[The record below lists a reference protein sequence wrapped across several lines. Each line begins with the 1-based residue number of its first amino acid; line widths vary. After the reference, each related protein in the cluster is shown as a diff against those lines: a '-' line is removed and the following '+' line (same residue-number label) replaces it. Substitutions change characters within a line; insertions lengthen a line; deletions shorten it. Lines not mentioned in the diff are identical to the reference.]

1 MPSRRIAVPVFP
13 GTNCEGDVLKA
24 LGAVTPHEAELVWH
38 REGSLAGFDAA
49 VVPGGFAHGDYLRA
63 GGLARF
69 SPVMTALRELAESGR
84 AVVGICNGFQIL
96 QEAGLLPGAMLR
108 NRSLTYV
115 CREVFV
121 RAESRESPLTAALET
136 GEVLRLPVGHA
147 EGNFHLDDEPLAELE
162 AEEQVVFRYCGPD
175 GARGAAAPAEA
186 NPNGSRNAV
195 AGVRN
200 RRGNVAALMPH
211 PDRAYEPALG
221 SADGVRLFESL
232 TRWLESR

>member
-1 MPSRRIAVPVFP
+1 MARFAVLVFP
-13 GTNCEGDVLKA
+13 GTNCEGDVLHG
-24 LGAVTPHEAELVWH
+24 LRTVTGQPAELVWH
-38 REGSLAGFDAA
+38 KEGSLDGFDAA

-69 SPVMTALRELAESGR
+69 SPVMEPLARMAESGR

-115 CREVFV
+115 CRDVEVRV
-121 RAESRESPLTAALET
+121 EGGPSALTCGLEPGAT
-136 GEVLRLPVGHA
+136 LRLPVGHA
-147 EGNFHLDDEPLAELE
+147 EGNFRADDDVLDTLE
-162 AEEQVVFRYCGPD
+162 AGEQVIFRYCEQD
-175 GARGAAAPAEA
+175 GEITEAA
-186 NPNGSRNAV
+186 NPNGSRNNI

-211 PDRAYEPALG
+211 PDRAYETVLG
-221 SADGVRLFESL
+221 GADGRYLFESL
-232 TRWLESR
+232 QRFTQG

>member
-1 MPSRRIAVPVFP
+1 MARFAVLVFP
-13 GTNCEGDVLKA
+13 GTNCEGDVLHG
-24 LGAVTPHEAELVWH
+24 LRTVTGQPAELVWH
-38 REGSLAGFDAA
+38 KEGSLDGFDAA

-69 SPVMTALRELAESGR
+69 SPVMEPLAQMAESGR

-115 CREVFV
+115 CRDVEVRV
-121 RAESRESPLTAALET
+121 EGGPSPLTFGLEPGAT
-136 GEVLRLPVGHA
+136 LRLPVGNG
-147 EGNFHLDDEPLAELE
+147 EGNFRADDDVLDAIE
-162 AEEQVVFRYCGPD
+162 AEEQVIFRYCERNGEVTE
-175 GARGAAAPAEA
+175 AA
-186 NPNGSRNAV
+186 NPNGSRNNI

-211 PDRAYEPALG
+211 PDRAYEEVLG
-221 SADGVRLFESL
+221 GVDGRRLFESL
-232 TRWLESR
+232 HRFTEA